1 MNVFPYGGGPPIS
14 LSKRDYLAGGG
25 EGDVY
30 VKGSTAYK
38 IYHNVHRAIPIG
50 KIHELAGISDPNVI
64 KPQVAL
70 VDKRGTPVGYHMR
83 FVPNTMG
90 LCQLFPKAFRERNSL
105 SHDMMLKLIRKLQ
118 GMIQNIHTASVL
130 VVDLNELN
138 FLAAKDFKTL
148 YGIDVDSYQTRSYP
162 ATAIMA
168 SIRDPQVQ
176 GYDFTELS
184 DWFSFAVVS
193 FNMFTG
199 IHPFKGK
206 HPSIKGMENRM
217 TAGISVFDPAV
228 RVPKVVYPFDVIPQ
242 VYQNW
247 YRALFVDHK
256 RAKPPIGLIEAIAL
270 LPLIETVSGS
280 INLEFI
286 KIVKLRNAIS
296 HAWSLGNSTLCI
308 EKAGVFLDQRK
319 LTDAPPASCC
329 MGLCPPNNRPVLA
342 WADKVGAIRLLDA
355 RQDKDIPFTLG
366 VEQLTECGDRLY
378 VKTLGQI
385 HEIDLVEI
393 GGRIVAG
400 AVPVANCMEN
410 ATRFFPG
417 VVVQDMIGE
426 MHLTMFP
433 ASKMSYTTKI
443 PELKGYRIVDARG
456 SRNVVMVVG
465 HKRGRY
471 DRLVIRFSSNYKDY
485 DIRVVEGISPMGLNF
500 VALETGVVACIT
512 EEETL
517 ELFSAKRGNPA
528 VKIINDDSLS
538 GDMELFEHQGK
549 AAFWN
554 GNTLYRLKTK

>member
-1 MNVFPYGGGPPIS
+1 
-14 LSKRDYLAGGG
+14 
-25 EGDVY
+25 
-30 VKGSTAYK
+30 
-38 IYHNVHRAIPIG
+38 
-50 KIHELAGISDPNVI
+50 
-64 KPQVAL
+64 
-70 VDKRGTPVGYHMR
+70 
-83 FVPNTMG
+83 
-90 LCQLFPKAFRERNSL
+90 
-105 SHDMMLKLIRKLQ
+105 
-118 GMIQNIHTASVL
+118 
-130 VVDLNELN
+130 
-138 FLAAKDFKTL
+138 
-148 YGIDVDSYQTRSYP
+148 
-162 ATAIMA
+162 
-168 SIRDPQVQ
+168 
-176 GYDFTELS
+176 
-184 DWFSFAVVS
+184 
-193 FNMFTG
+193 
-199 IHPFKGK
+199 
-206 HPSIKGMENRM
+206 
-217 TAGISVFDPAV
+217 
-228 RVPKVVYPFDVIPQ
+228 
-242 VYQNW
+242 
-247 YRALFVDHK
+247 
-256 RAKPPIGLIEAIAL
+256 
-270 LPLIETVSGS
+270 
-280 INLEFI
+280 
-286 KIVKLRNAIS
+286 
-296 HAWSLGNSTLCI
+296 
-308 EKAGVFLDQRK
+308 
-319 LTDAPPASCC
+319 
-329 MGLCPPNNRPVLA
+329 LCPPNNRPVLA